1 MLRSIPMFMALA
13 GILVLGC
20 KSEIDNKPA
29 AKVEEAKGDTKGDAK
44 GDAKPAAAAIT
55 YKVDAAASSIGWV
68 GAKVT
73 GDHKGGF
80 SAFSGEAALTD
91 GKPTS
96 ISFVV
101 DTTSVTSDDEK
112 LTGHLK
118 SPDFFDVEKFPKAS
132 FTSSAIA
139 EKAGDGGVTH
149 EISGELDLHGVKK
162 AITFP
167 AKLKVESTAASGEAE
182 FTINR
187 KDFGIVYAGM
197 PDDLIKDEVLLK
209 LSLRFAP

>member
-1 MLRSIPMFMALA
+1 MRTLLIPLCLSTALLA
-13 GILVLGC
+13 C
-20 KSEIDNKPA
+20 SSEIDNKPK
-29 AKVEEAKGDTKGDAK
+29 AKVEDIKKVDTPADAK
-44 GDAKPAAAAIT
+44 KTDASAT
-55 YKVDAAASSIGWV
+55 RTLRLDAASSSLGFV
-68 GAKVT
+68 GAKLT
-73 GDHKGGF
+73 GDHKGSFATLEGDVVLAGDKPA
-80 SAFSGEAALTD
+80 SLRLSVKTD
-91 GKPTS
+91 
-96 ISFVV
+96 
-101 DTTSVTSDDEK
+101 SVTSDDER

-132 FTSSAIA
+132 FTSTAIA

>member
-1 MLRSIPMFMALA
+1 M
-13 GILVLGC
+13 
-20 KSEIDNKPA
+20 
-29 AKVEEAKGDTKGDAK
+29 
-44 GDAKPAAAAIT
+44 
-55 YKVDAAASSIGWV
+55 
-68 GAKVT
+68 
-73 GDHKGGF
+73 
-80 SAFSGEAALTD
+80 
-91 GKPTS
+91 
-96 ISFVV
+96 
-101 DTTSVTSDDEK
+101 TSDDEK